1 MLRFKKNKGAKYLKR
16 KKTQQGFFFPSN
28 IQIYMQKLHLLIV
41 SYFAKSFIPLSK
53 WFAIIESN
61 LSVKMP
67 LTDIDYF

>member
-1 MLRFKKNKGAKYLKR
+1 
-16 KKTQQGFFFPSN
+16 
-28 IQIYMQKLHLLIV
+28 MQKLHLLIV